1 MKIDVKVLE
10 KTSNCGVVQ
19 DGTTFPGHTKSTTY
33 RTITTEKELAT
44 QLPHNKGYK
53 KPH

>member
-19 DGTTFPGHTKSTTY
+19 DGTSFHGHTKSTTTY
-33 RTITTEKELAT
+33 RTITPEKELAT
-44 QLPHNKGYK
+44 QHPRPLHNKG
-53 KPH
+53 